1 MERFDR
7 VRRQALLQYRT
18 SVHTL
23 AHFFRQENGRWQT
36 TQILLGI
43 GVFPIRVEHPV
54 RNLVHS
60 CDTMIRSIA
69 LWPDFSRFFP
79 DSHSSW
85 RISCCM
91 TARLL
96 FLLLAFL
103 GCSILQGQQVRLTG
117 RVLDGDSRIPLEFA
131 AVSVLQ
137 AGDSVLVTGGITD
150 PEGRYDLALS
160 PGKVLLRVD
169 FIGYQPAWSTVI
181 DPVDVKVIRMD
192 DLFVFPEAALLR
204 EVEVSAERSQ
214 MQLSLDKKI
223 YNVGKDIANSGST
236 AADILDNVPSVT
248 VDVDGNVSLRGSS
261 GVRILVDGRPSGLV
275 GVGDSDGLRSLP
287 SNLIDRIE
295 VVTNPSAR
303 YEAEGMAGIIN
314 IVLKKERQNG
324 WNGSVE
330 TTVGYPDELG
340 LAANVNYRH
349 SAINLFGNYGVRYR
363 LSPGGG
369 SQYQEFYRN
378 DTTFINQLTRDQ
390 ERTSLSHSMRFGLDW
405 FVDPSSTLTTSF
417 NYRYSLDDNLTTL
430 RYRDYINTLVTPDL
444 VTLRT
449 DQEDELEPTLE
460 YALNWK
466 RTFGSDEHVWTAD
479 VRYQDNSEHERSDF
493 LERYF
498 LADGSP
504 NGQDNF
510 QQRSDNLEAERNL
523 ILQSDYIFPYSA
535 TGKLEAGLR
544 AGLRDIDNDFIV
556 EDFILDTW
564 VPREGFNNQFRYD
577 EDIYAAYAI
586 WGEQWDKISFQGGLR
601 YEYTDIRTELVET
614 GETNPRSYG
623 QFFPSAHLSYQFPN
637 AHSLQLSYSRRIN
650 RPRFRELNPFLT
662 FSDIRNIW
670 TGNPDLDPELTDAYE
685 LGYLKTF
692 SRGSVSPVIF
702 YRQTDQ
708 VIDRIRTVDENGIS
722 YIRPENLLTQEDF
735 GLEVTFAYEP
745 FKVWR
750 LNGNVNFFRS
760 ITDGQNLGSSFQA
773 DNYTWFGR
781 LSSRL
786 TLWKK
791 LDLQLNYNY
800 RAPRLTTQGKD
811 LAMQHLDFG
820 ASMDILNDQAT
831 LTLSGRDIFNTRRR
845 IYENRGEDFFTS
857 GDFQWRRGSVN
868 LTFSYR
874 INQQDRSSRTGSDGG
889 GMQGGDDF

>member
-1 MERFDR
+1 
-7 VRRQALLQYRT
+7 
-18 SVHTL
+18 
-23 AHFFRQENGRWQT
+23 
-36 TQILLGI
+36 
-43 GVFPIRVEHPV
+43 
-54 RNLVHS
+54 
-60 CDTMIRSIA
+60 
-69 LWPDFSRFFP
+69 
-79 DSHSSW
+79 
-85 RISCCM
+85 M
-91 TARLL
+91 TARLFILL
-96 FLLLAFL
+96 FAGL
-103 GCSILQGQQVRLTG
+103 GWLTLHGQQTRLTG
-117 RVLDGDSRIPLEFA
+117 NVLDGDSRLPLEYA

-137 AGDSVLVTGGITD
+137 ASDSALITGGITD
-150 PEGRYDLALS
+150 PEGRYDLTLA
-160 PGKVLLRVD
+160 PGRILLRID
-169 FIGYQPAWSTVI
+169 FIGYQSAWSSVI
-181 DPVDVKVIRMD
+181 DLDGRDEIRMD
-192 DLFVFPEAALLR
+192 DLFVFPEVALLR

-303 YEAEGMAGIIN
+303 YEAEGLAGIIN
-314 IVLKKERQNG
+314 IVLKKERENG

-330 TTVGYPDELG
+330 STIGYPDELG
-340 LAANVNYRH
+340 LAANLNYRH

-369 SQYQEFYRN
+369 KQYQEFYRN
-378 DTTFINQLTRDQ
+378 DTTFINQQTRDQ

-405 FVDPSSTLTTSF
+405 FVDPNSTLTTSF
-417 NYRYSLDDNLTTL
+417 NYRYSVDDNLTSL
-430 RYRDYINTLVTPDL
+430 RYRDYINTLDLPEL

-479 VRYQDNSEHERSDF
+479 VRYQDNTEHEQSDF

-504 NGQDNF
+504 NGQDHF
-510 QQRSDNLEAERNL
+510 RQRSDNLEAERNL
-523 ILQSDYIFPYSA
+523 ILQTDYIYPYSS
-535 TGKLEAGLR
+535 TGTFEAGLR
-544 AGLRDIDNDFIV
+544 AGLRDIDNDFMV
-556 EDFILDTW
+556 EDFILDSW
-564 VPREGFNNQFRYD
+564 VPREGFSNQFRYD
-577 EDIYAAYAI
+577 EDIYAAYTI

-623 QFFPSAHLSYQFPN
+623 QFFPSAHLSYQFPDQ
-637 AHSLQLSYSRRIN
+637 HSLQLSYSRRIN
-650 RPRFRELNPFLT
+650 RPWFRELSPFLS

-670 TGNPDLDPELTDAYE
+670 TGNPDLDPELTNAYE

-692 SRGSVSPVIF
+692 AKGSFSPVIF

-708 VIDRIRTVDENGIS
+708 VIERIQTVDEQGIS
-722 YIRPENLLTQEDF
+722 YIRPENLLNQEDL
-735 GLEVTFAYEP
+735 GLEITFAYEP
-745 FKVWR
+745 VKIWR

-760 ITDGQNLGSSFQA
+760 ITDGQNLGASFRA
-773 DNYTWFGR
+773 DTYTWFGR

-800 RAPRLTTQGKD
+800 RAPRLTTQGKS
-811 LAMQHLDFG
+811 LAIQHLDIG

-831 LTLSGRDIFNTRRR
+831 LTLSGRDVFNTRRR
-845 IYENRGEDFFTS
+845 VYENQGEDFFTS
-857 GDFQWRRGSVN
+857 GNFQWRRGSVN

-874 INQQDRSSRTGSDGG
+874 INQQNRPRGSGSGEG